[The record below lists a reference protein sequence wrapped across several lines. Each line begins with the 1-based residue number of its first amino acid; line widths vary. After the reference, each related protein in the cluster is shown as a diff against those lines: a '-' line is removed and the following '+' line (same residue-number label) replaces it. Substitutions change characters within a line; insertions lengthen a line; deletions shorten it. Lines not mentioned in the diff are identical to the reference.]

1 MGGSVTFQEALKMRL
16 DIINITQQQLSDF
29 IESKNPEEILTPGI
43 PWVDKD
49 GTVYGFITLCH
60 TCLVNWCLCCSVGR
74 LQFILCLEAFDL
86 S

>member
-43 PWVDKD
+43 P
-49 GTVYGFITLCH
+49 
-60 TCLVNWCLCCSVGR
+60 
-74 LQFILCLEAFDL
+74 
-86 S
+86 